1 MSAQNTNEEMN
12 TTKAL
17 DDSMSNNNN
26 LNESMTVV
34 GIEMQST
41 LEVNES
47 ESTKP
52 STTSVLNECDSIQNL
67 RPSTSCSTATAV
79 SSEPTSMDSIDNSGD
94 EGIDELMDDVDF
106 SPNLSSNTQDLSI
119 EDGFKMIELQPRI
132 KVAVADE
139 IPIPSDLID
148 LQSDNIEEENDADTL
163 SPLVIDNHVCIE
175 HCEMLKHGNHEI
187 PGMYVNFDVD
197 YAEEE
202 EDEDDDDEERDEIMA
217 KQTSSTATPSV
228 FMKCPKTTKDS
239 YSSTDSD
246 ISYSYESKKSVN
258 DNLHE
263 QNHQH
268 DPNSMSDDNKDS
280 GCDLKNKNSSDDD
293 QPIEIPDDDF
303 CEKIVE
309 QVEFYFSD
317 DSLLRDAFLLKHVR
331 RNKEG
336 YVSLKLVS
344 SFKRVRALT
353 KDWRVVGIAI
363 KRKSK
368 KIELNDIE
376 TKIRRVDPLPMHD
389 ETMPSRTVVAT
400 NLPCEK
406 LTVEKVYEIF
416 AKCGEIALVRILRP
430 NCSIPADI
438 RQFVN
443 KHPELQQN
451 DCALIEF
458 NESSSARKAQDM
470 NGIIV
475 FELVLP
481 KKKTGKKATNMTK
494 MIENFKY
501 NSESENERTRGGENI
516 VNSNTNFNN
525 RFYLKRNNS
534 GSQFQQR
541 SEMYQCS
548 PSPRKMSLG
557 NESNVYVPPMFNNYE
572 QQQQHIPSQQIYEI
586 PARRLSNGCI
596 QIQSDR
602 KYSNCSDGYSSCS
615 EALSRRPS
623 MCSDVQRRL
632 SNFSDIH
639 AGNSPASSRR
649 SSIGCIDYCSCGS
662 RRMSQYSNVSDTYR
676 RVSNGSITEFPR
688 KFSTSSTGSRKYSTG
703 SSIAQTDSRRIS
715 FDRRN
720 SNASIN
726 LERKYSNGF
735 DPLRKLS
742 QTSDYYINGR
752 KISTDS
758 GYDRRLSINSITY
771 DNENP
776 ITRSRNNSLIMCQ
789 NQISNEPLIRKPLG
803 PDPEGS
809 KGFGFRT
816 RKIGLIQDNSVV
828 IAN

>member
-12 TTKAL
+12 NTIKAL
-17 DDSMSNNNN
+17 DDGSMSNNIN

-34 GIEMQST
+34 GIEMQNT
-41 LEVNES
+41 LGVNES
-47 ESTKP
+47 ESTKE
-52 STTSVLNECDSIQNL
+52 STSTNVLNNECESNL
-67 RPSTSCSTATAV
+67 RPSTS
-79 SSEPTSMDSIDNSGD
+79 SSVPVPLDSLDNSGD
-94 EGIDELMDDVDF
+94 EGVGDMMDDADL
-106 SPNLSSNTQDLSI
+106 SPAMSSNTEEMSL
-119 EDGFKMIELQPRI
+119 EDGFKLIELQPKI

-139 IPIPSDLID
+139 IPIPPHDLID
-148 LQSDNIEEENDADTL
+148 FKADQNEEENDADTL
-163 SPLVIDNHVCIE
+163 SPLVIDNHICIE
-175 HCEMLKHGNHEI
+175 HCDMMKHSNREI
-187 PGMYVNFDVD
+187 PGVYDHFDDDYV
-197 YAEEE
+197 E
-202 EDEDDDDEERDEIMA
+202 EDGDFDDDEEEEENAM
-217 KQTSSTATPSV
+217 QTSSTATQPV
-228 FMKCPKTTKDS
+228 FMKCPSTKDS
-239 YSSTDSD
+239 FSSTDSE
-246 ISYSYESKKSVN
+246 ISFSYESKKSAN
-258 DNLHE
+258 ENLE
-263 QNHQH
+263 PISRQL

-280 GCDLKNKNSSDDD
+280 GCDIKNKMNSSDDD

-303 CEKIVE
+303 CEKIAE

-317 DSLLRDAFLLKHVR
+317 ESLLKDAFLLKHVR

-336 YVSLKLVS
+336 FVSLKLVS

-376 TKIRRVDPLPMHD
+376 TKIRRLDPLPMYD

-416 AKCGEIALVRILRP
+416 SKCGEIALVRILRP

-451 DCALIEF
+451 ECALVEF
-458 NESSSARKAQDM
+458 NESSSARKAQKM

-475 FELVLP
+475 LELILP
-481 KKKTGKKATNMTK
+481 KKKTGKKAVNMTK

-501 NSESENERTRGGENI
+501 NSESENERTRGGENMAN
-516 VNSNTNFNN
+516 NSNNGSMNN
-525 RFYLKRNNS
+525 RFYLKRNNTTS
-534 GSQFQQR
+534 HFQRPDIHQ
-541 SEMYQCS
+541 YS

-557 NESNVYVPPMFNNYE
+557 NENSVYVPPMFNNYD
-572 QQQQHIPSQQIYEI
+572 QQPTQHMPAQQLYEI
-586 PARRLSNGCI
+586 PARRLSSGCI
-596 QIQSDR
+596 QIPSDR

-615 EALSRRPS
+615 DALSRRPS

-632 SNFSDIH
+632 SNFSDLH
-639 AGNSPASSRR
+639 VATSPSSSRR
-649 SSIGCIDYCSCGS
+649 SSMSCADYCSCGS
-662 RRMSQYSNVSDTYR
+662 RRMSQYSNFSETYR
-676 RVSNGSITEFPR
+676 RASNASISDFPR
-688 KFSTSSTGSRKYSTG
+688 KFSNSSIGRKYSNT
-703 SSIAQTDSRRIS
+703 SSIAQTDSRRVS

-720 SNASIN
+720 SGASLN
-726 LERKYSNGF
+726 HERKYSNGF

-776 ITRSRNNSLIMCQ
+776 ITRSRNNSLVMCQ
-789 NQISNEPLIRKPLG
+789 NQINEPLIRKPLG

-809 KGFGFRT
+809 KGFASRT
-816 RKIGLIQDNSVV
+816 RKVGLIQDTNVV
-828 IAN
+828 ISN

>member
-17 DDSMSNNNN
+17 DDSMSNNN

-52 STTSVLNECDSIQNL
+52 STTNVLNECDSIQNL
-67 RPSTSCSTATAV
+67 RPSTSCSTTTAV

-94 EGIDELMDDVDF
+94 EGIGDLMDDVDF
-106 SPNLSSNTQDLSI
+106 SPNLSSNTDDTSI
-119 EDGFKMIELQPRI
+119 EDGFRMIELQPRI

-148 LQSDNIEEENDADTL
+148 LQSDNMNEEENDADTL

-175 HCEMLKHGNHEI
+175 HCEMMKHGNHEI
-187 PGMYVNFDVD
+187 PGMYVNFDED
-197 YAEEE
+197 YVEE
-202 EDEDDDDEERDEIMA
+202 EDEDDEEEGDELMA
-217 KQTSSTATPSV
+217 KQTSSTATPPV
-228 FMKCPKTTKDS
+228 FMKCPTTKDS

-246 ISYSYESKKSVN
+246 ISYSYESKKSAN

-263 QNHQH
+263 QNHQL

-280 GCDLKNKNSSDDD
+280 GCDVKNKNSSDDD

-368 KIELNDIE
+368 SIELNDIE

-458 NESSSARKAQDM
+458 NESSSARKAQNM

-516 VNSNTNFNN
+516 VNSNNFNN

-572 QQQQHIPSQQIYEI
+572 QQQQHIPTQQIYEI

-615 EALSRRPS
+615 EALSRRQS

-639 AGNSPASSRR
+639 AANSPASSRR
-649 SSIGCIDYCSCGS
+649 SSLGCVDYCSCGS

-676 RVSNGSITEFPR
+676 RVSNGSITDFPR

-720 SNASIN
+720 SGASIN

-809 KGFGFRT
+809 KGFASRT